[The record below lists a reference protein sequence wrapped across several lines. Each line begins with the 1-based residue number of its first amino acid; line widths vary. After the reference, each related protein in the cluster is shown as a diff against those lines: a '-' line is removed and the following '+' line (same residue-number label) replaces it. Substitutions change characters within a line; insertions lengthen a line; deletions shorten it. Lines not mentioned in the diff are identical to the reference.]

1 MSVGVILTAAHCL
14 NGRSRQV
21 LKIRAGEW
29 DLELDDEVIP
39 HQERLVTEI
48 VIHPDYHRGAL
59 YNDIAL
65 LFLSEPF
72 YIANTVN
79 VICLPTQNES
89 FDGER
94 CVVAGWG
101 RNSTNSDGVY
111 QTKLKMVDL
120 PIVSREPCLSSIRR
134 SMPGRREFN
143 LHESFICAG
152 GEIGKS
158 ACKGK

>member
-1 MSVGVILTAAHCL
+1 M
-14 NGRSRQV
+14 NGRSPQV

-39 HQERLVTEI
+39 HQERQISDFV
-48 VIHPDYHRGAL
+48 VHPDYHRGAL
-59 YNDIAL
+59 HNDIAL

-72 YIANTVN
+72 YIADNVN
-79 VICLPTQNES
+79 VICLPFQNEK
-89 FDGER
+89 FDQKR
-94 CVVAGWG
+94 CIVAGWG
-101 RNSTNSDGVY
+101 RNSTQLGGAY

-120 PIVSREPCLSSIRR
+120 PIVSRESCLSSIRQ
-134 SMPGRREFN
+134 SMPGRKEFN

-158 ACKGK
+158 ACKGKSLIYQIIK